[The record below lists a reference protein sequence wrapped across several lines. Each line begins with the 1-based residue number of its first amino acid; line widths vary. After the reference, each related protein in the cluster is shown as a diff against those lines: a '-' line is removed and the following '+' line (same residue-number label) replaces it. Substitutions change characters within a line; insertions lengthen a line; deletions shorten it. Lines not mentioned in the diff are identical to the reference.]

1 MIGLNKNDKIEAV
14 IETLGYKGEGIAR
27 LDRVPVF
34 INGALPGEKVRALII
49 LVKKDFAVGKLL
61 EVLSPS
67 PLRVAPGCPVFG
79 KCGGCDLQHLAYGE
93 QLGFKKRAVEDAL
106 AKIAHIRVNADDCVP
121 SPCEYG
127 YRNKISMPVRKSAKG
142 ASAGFFAYNSHRIVE
157 TDDCPLQTEKVRKL
171 MPALRVVAERFAPY
185 DEESGK
191 GELRHFSVRDL
202 GGRISLTAVVTRDVR
217 SRIIRA
223 VKDCGADVD
232 ELWQNVNRTRGNV
245 IMGDSSELILGE
257 RKPYNYCG
265 LELYVHPN
273 GFLQVNSGVAEK
285 LYAKISELASRAN
298 VDRIIDAYSG
308 SGVLTAM
315 LSGSAKEVIGVEIE
329 RAAVDS
335 ADELMRGNGI
345 ANVRNIC
352 GDCADV
358 IPRLLSGGGTEKTL
372 IVLDPPRG
380 GCDAKVINA
389 VNSCG
394 AEEVIYVSC
403 NPSTLAR
410 DLAMLTSYNVASVTP
425 FDMFPQTKHVETL
438 VHLSNK

>member
-157 TDDCPLQTEKVRKL
+157 TDDCPLQTEKVRRRGKVR
-171 MPALRVVAERFAPY
+171 AL
-185 DEESGK
+185 
-191 GELRHFSVRDL
+191 
-202 GGRISLTAVVTRDVR
+202 
-217 SRIIRA
+217 
-223 VKDCGADVD
+223 
-232 ELWQNVNRTRGNV
+232 
-245 IMGDSSELILGE
+245 
-257 RKPYNYCG
+257 
-265 LELYVHPN
+265 
-273 GFLQVNSGVAEK
+273 
-285 LYAKISELASRAN
+285 
-298 VDRIIDAYSG
+298 
-308 SGVLTAM
+308 
-315 LSGSAKEVIGVEIE
+315 
-329 RAAVDS
+329 
-335 ADELMRGNGI
+335 
-345 ANVRNIC
+345 
-352 GDCADV
+352 
-358 IPRLLSGGGTEKTL
+358 
-372 IVLDPPRG
+372 
-380 GCDAKVINA
+380 
-389 VNSCG
+389 
-394 AEEVIYVSC
+394 
-403 NPSTLAR
+403 
-410 DLAMLTSYNVASVTP
+410 
-425 FDMFPQTKHVETL
+425 
-438 VHLSNK
+438 